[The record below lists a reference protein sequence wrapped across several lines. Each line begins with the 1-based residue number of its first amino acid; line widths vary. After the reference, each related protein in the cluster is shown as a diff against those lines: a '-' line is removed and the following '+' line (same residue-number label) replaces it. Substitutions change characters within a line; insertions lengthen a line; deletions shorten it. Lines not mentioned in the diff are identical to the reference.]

1 NSSLYRRSW
10 ASGADVAE
18 LGQTFDQKRRD
29 RGGGND
35 GEVYNRRRMK
45 TGPAQLGLARFLTRE
60 HHRIHLIGVAGSG
73 MSGIAALLLELGHQ
87 VSGSDK
93 SISVEVERLR
103 RLGLQFFQQHR
114 AQDAAD
120 AELIVYS
127 SAIRADNPILV
138 SARQSETRTARR
150 AEALAA
156 IMQDKRGIIV
166 CGMHGKTTT
175 SAMTAHV
182 LREGGLHPSHYV
194 GAEIPILG
202 QNAHWDPRG
211 EYFVA
216 EGDESDGTIRCF
228 HPEHILVLNIELEH
242 LDFYDDLAEIEAV
255 FDQLI
260 GQTSGKIFFCLDD
273 PVTTRVCKSA
283 RSVSYGF
290 AENADYRARDISL
303 EDSSS
308 VFSVF
313 H

>member
-1 NSSLYRRSW
+1 
-10 ASGADVAE
+10 
-18 LGQTFDQKRRD
+18 
-29 RGGGND
+29 
-35 GEVYNRRRMK
+35 MK
-45 TGPAQLGLARFLTRE
+45 TGLAQLSLSRLPTRE
-60 HHRIHLIGVAGSG
+60 HHGIHLIGVAGSG

-93 SISVEVERLR
+93 SISVEVERLQ

-114 AQDAAD
+114 AEDAAE

-156 IMQDKRGIIV
+156 IMQGKRGIII

-175 SAMTAHV
+175 SAMTALV
-182 LREGGLHPSHYV
+182 LREGALHPSHYV

-228 HPEHILVLNIELEH
+228 HPEHILVLNIEEEH
-242 LDFYDDLAEIEAV
+242 LDFYADLAAIEKV
-255 FDQLI
+255 FAQLI
-260 GQTSGKIFFCLDD
+260 EKTTGTVFFNADD
-273 PVTTRVCKSA
+273 VNTARLCAQRKSA
-283 RSVSYGF
+283 VSYGF
-290 AENADYRARDISL
+290 SENAHYRG
-303 EDSSS
+303 
-308 VFSVF
+308 
-313 H
+313 